1 MEKKMIDQ
9 KDLAKAFGRNT
20 NIIKSQAKDL
30 THKDSLIQPPFHGN
44 CLNWVLGHLVANH
57 DDILVAL
64 GEPRLF
70 EGRLDR
76 YKRES
81 EPLTHEDKGTIRF
94 EELVE
99 WFERGQIKISE
110 ALDHADDEFLSR
122 EIQSGDR
129 RASVIQRVFFLY
141 FHETYHVGQTELF
154 RQLAGKNDKVI

>member
-1 MEKKMIDQ
+1 MIDPT
-9 KDLAKAFGRNT
+9 DLAKAFGRNA
-20 NIIKSQAKDL
+20 NIINSQAKDL
-30 THKDSLIQPPFHGN
+30 THADSLIQPPFHGN
-44 CLNWVLGHLVANH
+44 CFNWVLGHLVANH
-57 DDILVAL
+57 DDVLDAL

-81 EPLTHEDKGTIRF
+81 ESLTHEDKNTIRF
-94 EELVE
+94 DELVE

-110 ALDHADDEFLSR
+110 SLNHVDNESLSR

-129 RASVIQRVFFLY
+129 KTTVGQRVFFLY

>member
-1 MEKKMIDQ
+1 MEQKMIDPP
-9 KDLAKAFGRNT
+9 DLAKAFGRNA

-30 THKDSLIQPPFHGN
+30 THEDSLIQQTHGN
-44 CLNWVLGHLVANH
+44 CFNWVLGHLVNNH
-57 DDILVAL
+57 NEILEVL

-70 EGRLDR
+70 GNQLDR

-110 ALDHADDEFLSR
+110 TLNHVDDSFLAR
-122 EIQSGDR
+122 EIQSGER
-129 RASVIQRVFFLY
+129 KSTVGQRIFFLY

>member
-1 MEKKMIDQ
+1 MINQ
-9 KDLAKAFGRNT
+9 KDFAKAFARNT

-30 THKDSLIQPPFHGN
+30 THEDSLIQPPFHGN

-57 DDILVAL
+57 DDILETL

-76 YKRES
+76 YKRKS

-94 EELVE
+94 QELVE

-110 ALDHADDEFLSR
+110 LLNRVDDEFLAH
-122 EIQSGDR
+122 EIQSGECKSTV
-129 RASVIQRVFFLY
+129 AQRVFFYY

>member
-1 MEKKMIDQ
+1 MIDQ
-9 KDLAKAFGRNT
+9 KDLAKAFGRNA
-20 NIIKSQAKDL
+20 NIIKSQTKDL
-30 THKDSLIQPPFHGN
+30 THEDSLIQPPFQGN

-57 DDILVAL
+57 DDILGAL

-70 EGRLDR
+70 VGQLDR

-81 EPLTHEDKGTIRF
+81 EPLTHEDEGTFRF

-110 ALDHADDEFLSR
+110 SLNHVDDAFLAR
-122 EIQSGDR
+122 EIQSDDR
-129 RASVIQRVFFLY
+129 KASIAQRVFFLY

>member
-1 MEKKMIDQ
+1 MIDQ
-9 KDLAKAFGRNT
+9 KDLAKAFGRNA

-57 DDILVAL
+57 DDILEAV

-76 YKRES
+76 YKRKS
-81 EPLTHEDKGTIRF
+81 QPLTHEDKGTIRF

-99 WFERGQIKISE
+99 GFERGQIQISGSLNHVNDAFLARE
-110 ALDHADDEFLSR
+110 FQSDDRKVS
-122 EIQSGDR
+122 I
-129 RASVIQRVFFLY
+129 AQRVFFLY

-154 RQLAGKNDKVI
+154 RQLAGKNNKVI

>member
-1 MEKKMIDQ
+1 MISQ
-9 KDLAKAFGRNT
+9 KDLANAFGRNT

-44 CLNWVLGHLVANH
+44 CFNWVLGHLAANH
-57 DDILVAL
+57 DDILEAL
-64 GEPRLF
+64 GGPRLF

-81 EPLTHEDKGTIRF
+81 EPLIHEDEGTLRF

-110 ALDHADDEFLSR
+110 MLNRVDDEFLSR

-129 RASVIQRVFFLY
+129 KTTVAQRVFSLY

>member
-1 MEKKMIDQ
+1 MINQ
-9 KDLAKAFGRNT
+9 IDLAKAFARNA
-20 NIIKSQAKDL
+20 NIVKSQARDL
-30 THKDSLIQPPFHGN
+30 IHEDSLIQPPFYGN
-44 CLNWVLGHLVANH
+44 CLNWVLGHLVSNH
-57 DDILVAL
+57 DDILDSL

-81 EPLTHEDKGTIRF
+81 EPLTHEDEGTIRF

-99 WFERGQIKISE
+99 WFERGQIKISDS
-110 ALDHADDEFLSR
+110 LNRADDAFLSR
-122 EIQSGDR
+122 EITSGER
-129 RASVIQRVFFLY
+129 KTTVAQRVFFYY